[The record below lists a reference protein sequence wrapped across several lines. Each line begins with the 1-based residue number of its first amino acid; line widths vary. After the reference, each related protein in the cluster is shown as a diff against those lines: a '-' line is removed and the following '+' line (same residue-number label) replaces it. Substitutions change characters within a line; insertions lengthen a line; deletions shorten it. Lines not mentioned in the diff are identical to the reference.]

1 MKILDFLFA
10 LIYKFVPIKEE
21 DFARLKGEAEADWAQ
36 TRTDEDAPKTLK
48 SRFKKFTDK
57 WETRLGLA
65 IAYIFAVRLIT
76 DFMNPKEDKD
86 ESED

>member
-21 DFARLKGEAEADWAQ
+21 DFAKLKGEAEADWAL
-36 TRTDEDAPKTLK
+36 TRTDDEAPKTMK

-76 DFMNPKEDKD
+76 DFMNPKEEEK
-86 ESED
+86 EED

>member
-21 DFARLKGEAEADWAQ
+21 DFAKLKGEAEADWAQ
-36 TRTDEDAPKTLK
+36 TRTDEEAEKTMK

-65 IAYIFAVRLIT
+65 IFYIFAVRMIT
-76 DFMNPKEDKD
+76 DFMNPKEEK
-86 ESED
+86 ETEE